1 MGAGGE
7 VVVVE
12 LDVEVDEDLPSDGV
26 LGFGAS
32 VVATN
37 VGRMSEAMKL
47 EPAGATMSPPLKIC
61 AWAVNSKDN
70 S

>member
-7 VVVVE
+7 VAVDE
-12 LDVEVDEDLPSDGV
+12 LDVEVDEDLLSEEE

-32 VVATN
+32 VVVTN

-47 EPAGATMSPPLKIC
+47 EPTGATMSPPL
-61 AWAVNSKDN
+61 
-70 S
+70 